1 MSYRW
6 LLGFAVAAG
15 VGGVARGEPSVSD
28 KQHAAELAQESQQH
42 YKRGELEISAALLRQ
57 AYALYPEPNLLYN
70 LGRSLEGLGDKRGA
84 VEAYENY
91 LATAKEVDDRG
102 AIERR
107 ISTLKAELA
116 ERAGPAEP
124 VKPVEPTKTAP
135 EKIIVVHAP
144 PEPPP
149 PSALPWLP
157 IGVGV
162 AALGAG
168 VYFGLTARGAH
179 DDAVAAAS
187 GVDAQKLQDDA
198 HRDATIANIAFI
210 AGGVVL
216 AAGIVWEIHEHRHRD
231 APATALRARIAP
243 ANVALEWTW

>member
-6 LLGFAVAAG
+6 LLGFAIAAG
-15 VGGVARGEPSVSD
+15 VGGVAHGEPSDAD
-28 KQHAAELAQESQQH
+28 KKHAAELAQESQQH

-70 LGRSLEGLGDKRGA
+70 LGRSLEGLGDKQGA

-107 ISTLKAELA
+107 IATLKAELA
-116 ERAGPAEP
+116 ERA
-124 VKPVEPTKTAP
+124 KPVEPTPPPPIEPVKPPP
-135 EKIIVVHAP
+135 EKIIVIAP
-144 PEPPP
+144 AVEQ

-157 IGVGV
+157 IGVG
-162 AALGAG
+162 AAAIGAG
-168 VYFGLTARGAH
+168 VLFGVTARGAH
-179 DDAVAAAS
+179 DDAVAAVS
-187 GVDAQKLQDDA
+187 GVDAQKRQDDA
-198 HRDATIANIAFI
+198 HRDATIANVAFI

-216 AAGIVWEIHEHRHRD
+216 AAGIAWEIYEHRHRD
-231 APATALRARIAP
+231 APTTALRAKIAP
-243 ANVALEWTW
+243 ANVALEWSW